1 MRSTERV
8 TLTIDR
14 EVMAKVREM
23 ARKEGKSMSR
33 VVSEALQDYFT
44 VQKRKQIYAELK
56 RAIKKAKGSFDAE
69 AALAELEKMR
79 HEWR

>member
-14 EVMAKVREM
+14 EVMAKVREV

-56 RAIKKAKGSFDAE
+56 RAIKEAKGSFDAE

-79 HEWR
+79 QEWR

>member
-14 EVMAKVREM
+14 EVMAKVREV

-44 VQKRKQIYAELK
+44 VQKRKHIYAELK
-56 RAIKKAKGSFDAE
+56 RAIKKARGSFDAE
-69 AALAELEKMR
+69 AALAEIEKMR
-79 HEWR
+79 QEWR